1 MDKRQFKAESK
12 KLMDMMI
19 NSIYTHKDI
28 FLRELISNASDA
40 LDKRY
45 YNAMTNGESVQLL
58 GFGAFEVRERAERT
72 GHNPKTGEAV
82 KIAACKTPV
91 FKPGKPLKDAV
102 NK

>member
-1 MDKRQFKAESK
+1 MNKTDLINVVAANAGVSK
-12 KLMDMMI
+12 K
-19 NSIYTHKDI
+19 
-28 FLRELISNASDA
+28 NAEAVIKATLDA
-40 LDKRY
+40 ITT
-45 YNAMTNGESVQLL
+45 AMTNGESVQLL
-58 GFGAFEVRERAERT
+58 GFGSFEVRERAERT